1 MAAFIRTHG
10 RSLDGDTVRTIIVRP
25 LTVDTVSDADVK
37 RLISSSNI
45 LTIKPNDVMSPSRN
59 FGKADLY

>member
-10 RSLDGDTVRTIIVRP
+10 RSLDGDTVRTIIIRP

-45 LTIKPNDVMSPSRN
+45 LTIKPNDVKSPTRN

>member
-10 RSLDGDTVRTIIVRP
+10 RSLDGDTVRTIIIRP

-45 LTIKPNDVMSPSRN
+45 LTIKPNDVMSPTRN

>member
-45 LTIKPNDVMSPSRN
+45 LTIKPNDVMSPTRN

>member
-25 LTVDTVSDADVK
+25 VTVDTVSDADVK

-45 LTIKPNDVMSPSRN
+45 LTIKPNDVMSPTRN